1 MELIVKELNL
11 SYDDKILLENAS
23 LSLNSN
29 RIQISGRNG
38 VGKTTLLNALYNG
51 SYDGTITINGKSL
64 KNRKDNTNN
73 ISFISQYPVFVER
86 TDLKY
91 HLKLLK
97 LDVDDTLKE
106 IQSYDNTIAAD
117 SKIAKLSGGQRQ
129 IINIVLGLKK
139 QSKLLIIDEP
149 YNNLSE
155 KNCKLVEAAIESDE
169 RDIILV
175 SHKPNSLNFDQVLIE
190 MRDFVCQN

>member
-86 TDLKY
+86 ADLKY

-106 IQSYDNTIAAD
+106 IQSYDSTITVD